1 MRIANS
7 IRLVAFIT
15 VAAAVLAMIGCHSY
29 APNAGHEIVLI
40 KKPILFGHGGVDP
53 AAVKTGRTYAA
64 ISTDGIDVNMQPQK
78 FDVELPDTMTKD
90 GVPITFHAIMVLKV
104 TDSVT
109 LIKTFGPNWYGNNL
123 EEPFRTMIRQA

>member
-1 MRIANS
+1 MQKAGVLRVLA
-7 IRLVAFIT
+7 
-15 VAAAVLAMIGCHSY
+15 AAAVAVAAIGIAGCNSF

-53 AAVKTGRTYAA
+53 DPVKTGRTYAA

-90 GVPITFHAIMVLKV
+90 GVPITFHAIMVVKV

-109 LIKTFGPNWYGNNL
+109 LIKNFGPDGTATTWRSRSG
-123 EEPFRTMIRQA
+123 P